1 MATFC
6 TWKDNQPADK
16 FADVKATKKT
26 PEAAEPK
33 PVETPTE
40 TETETAPPTTPAE
53 TAEPS
58 PEESADPIIA
68 TGEEEP
74 SNVEV
79 SVPDI
84 PTDNPAL
91 QAELSALGIEGSG
104 LQEDE
109 TALDMD
115 MLGVTLPSETVA
127 EENGEEGTDAE
138 SNLDLDALRDAGID
152 LDF

>member
-6 TWKDNQPADK
+6 TWKDDQPADK
-16 FADVKATKKT
+16 FADVKAPKKT
-26 PEAAEPK
+26 PEAAAPE

-40 TETETAPPTTPAE
+40 TETAPPPTPAE
-53 TAEPS
+53 TTEPS
-58 PEESADPIIA
+58 PEEPADPIIA
-68 TGEEEP
+68 TAEEEA

-109 TALDMD
+109 TTLDMD
-115 MLGVTLPSETVA
+115 MLGVTLPSETGA
-127 EENGEEGTDAE
+127 EENAEEGTDGE